1 MIIDKYQ
8 KKGGAFVYAV
18 SADIKETGANRP
30 HTIAE
35 FDDLETA
42 VIVMKFMR
50 GDRMTEED
58 QRYAKE
64 ALRRV

>member
-8 KKGGAFVYAV
+8 KKGGVTVYAV
-18 SADIKETGANRP
+18 SADIRETGANRP

-35 FDDLETA
+35 FDDFETA
-42 VIVMKFMR
+42 VLVMKFVR

-64 ALRRV
+64 AIRRV